1 MPRSTSFCTHT
12 IPQAIPNTET
22 TLIADV
28 DVDLIKELHS
38 FGAARNLQDRRTDI
52 YKIVSKGRVQDLI

>member
-12 IPQAIPNTET
+12 IQQATPNTET

-28 DVDLIKELHS
+28 DVDLVKELHS

-52 YKIVSKGRVQDLI
+52 YKIVSKGRVQGLI

>member
-12 IPQAIPNTET
+12 IQPATPYTET

-28 DVDLIKELHS
+28 DLDLIKELHS
-38 FGAARNLQDRRTDI
+38 FGAAKNLQDRRIDI
-52 YKIVSKGRVQDLI
+52 FKIESKGRM